1 MLNNVTFG
9 NIVVVVVVV
18 VVVVDVVVVV
28 VVELANKRNKLE
40 YLFMQ
45 DVAIDITY

>member
-9 NIVVVVVVV
+9 NI
-18 VVVVDVVVVV
+18 VV